1 MIQRLRLFLFIF
13 VFAVALIACQSMSGI
28 SEEPVNLPST
38 PIVVRE
44 TVVSPVYI
52 PPAVDLVGL
61 QDTLISVYEQV
72 NQGVVSIRGLS
83 TAQGGLGSGFV
94 IDKLGHI
101 VTNYHVVE
109 GQDELEVAFPTGLKT
124 RAEVLGTDLDSDLAV
139 VKVEVP
145 EAELHPLSFSDSDQ
159 IKVGQ
164 TVIAIG
170 NPFGFRGT
178 MTVGIVSG
186 LGRTMDSL
194 HDAPGGGV
202 FSAGDI
208 IQTDAAINPGN
219 SGGPLLNMNGE
230 VVGVNRA
237 IYTTSFSNTGEPL
250 NSGLGFAIS
259 VNIVKRVVPSLIS
272 EGKYD
277 YPYVGISS
285 VDDLSLVQKEA
296 LGLTSFSGVYVHQI
310 SPGSPADRAG
320 LIDGN
325 RPTELFNLQAGG
337 DLIVAVDGIEVQT
350 FSDFIGYLI
359 KHKSPGDTAVL
370 SVVRDDQEI
379 DVVLTLDKRPSP

>member
-1 MIQRLRLFLFIF
+1 MIHRLRLLLFIVVF
-13 VFAVALIACQSMSGI
+13 VVALMACQSLSDI
-28 SEEPVNLPST
+28 SEEPLKIPNTQV
-38 PIVVRE
+38 VVRE

-61 QDTLISVYEQV
+61 QDTLVDVYERV
-72 NQGVVSIRGLS
+72 NLGVVSIRGLS
-83 TAQGGLGSGFV
+83 STDGGLGSGFV
-94 IDKLGHI
+94 IDQEGHI
-101 VTNYHVVE
+101 VTNFHVVE
-109 GQDELEVAFPTGLKT
+109 GQSELEVAFPMGLKT
-124 RAEVLGTDLDSDLAV
+124 RAEVLGTDLDSDIAV
-139 VKVEVP
+139 IKVDLP
-145 EAELHPLSFSDSDQ
+145 ESELYPLPFSDSDQ
-159 IKVGQ
+159 VKVGQ

-186 LGRTMDSL
+186 LGRTMESL

-237 IYTTSFSNTGEPL
+237 IYTTNFSNTGEPL

-259 VNIVKRVVPSLIS
+259 INIVKRVVPSLIS

-285 VDDLSLVQKEA
+285 VDDLSLVQQEA
-296 LGLTSFSGVYVHQI
+296 LGLNRFSGVYVHQI
-310 SPGSPADRAG
+310 SPGSPADQAG
-320 LIDGN
+320 LIDGS

-359 KHKSPGDTAVL
+359 KNKSPGDTTVL
-370 SVVRDDQEI
+370 TVIRDDKEI

>member
-1 MIQRLRLFLFIF
+1 
-13 VFAVALIACQSMSGI
+13 
-28 SEEPVNLPST
+28 
-38 PIVVRE
+38 
-44 TVVSPVYI
+44 
-52 PPAVDLVGL
+52 
-61 QDTLISVYEQV
+61 
-72 NQGVVSIRGLS
+72 
-83 TAQGGLGSGFV
+83 
-94 IDKLGHI
+94 
-101 VTNYHVVE
+101 
-109 GQDELEVAFPTGLKT
+109 
-124 RAEVLGTDLDSDLAV
+124 
-139 VKVEVP
+139 
-145 EAELHPLSFSDSDQ
+145 
-159 IKVGQ
+159 
-164 TVIAIG
+164 
-170 NPFGFRGT
+170 